1 MNILDEIVSKKRT
14 RVNEAKSIVS
24 IEDIQNQLAKSSSLK
39 SNFKNNLENQAQA
52 IIAEIKKASPSA
64 GIIAEDFNPILKAQ
78 EYEKMGARAL
88 SILTEEDFFQGSN
101 KVLQDVKKVTN
112 LPILRKDFI
121 IDDYQIYESKLIGA
135 DCILL
140 ITSILS
146 DSQIEEYVSKAEAI
160 NLDVLIEVHDEEE
173 LARVSKFHNA
183 LIGVNNRNLK
193 TFEVDLMNAVRLRK
207 NYSRNQIFIAESGI
221 KSNADRK
228 NIGIWVNNK
237 KIAAIG
243 IRVSRWVAYHGFS
256 INVSNNLEDYKKI
269 IPCGL
274 DNNNITSIKNEGNK
288 YKNINKNLK
297 KIICEYLSKI

>member
-1 MNILDEIVSKKRT
+1 MNILDEIVSKKRK
-14 RVNEAKSIVS
+14 RVDEVKSQVS
-24 IEDIQNQLAKSSSLK
+24 IEDIQNQLAKIPSLE
-39 SNFKNNLENQAQA
+39 SNFKKNLENQKQS

-64 GIIAEDFNPILKAQ
+64 GIIAEDFNPILKAK

-101 KVLQDVKKVTN
+101 KVLQEVKKITN

-146 DSQIEEYVSKAEAI
+146 DSQIEDYVSKAEDI

-173 LARVSKFHNA
+173 LVRISRFKNA

-207 NYSRNQIFIAESGI
+207 NYNGNQIFIAESGI
-221 KSNADRK
+221 KSNTD
-228 NIGIWVNNK
+228 IEYL
-237 KIAAIG
+237 
-243 IRVSRWVAYHGFS
+243 VSND
-256 INVSNNLEDYKKI
+256 INVFLIGESLMR
-269 IPCGL
+269 
-274 DNNNITSIKNEGNK
+274 GNFF
-288 YKNINKNLK
+288 
-297 KIICEYLSKI
+297 